1 MLPEVLFRSLHPKT
15 GMRCLSVLVLF
26 VHKVTVKRSSVA
38 LKTLSSTSFNLCN
51 YLKHACHHIGLHF
64 NLLNFWRD
72 LLHAFEKESNKK
84 PQQLIFYRFLSFS
97 CSVMRSFDH
106 HPMKINSRLL
116 FSLCYFGPVRFAEKT
131 SRNTVPADLLWEKN
145 TVPAEKTSWKRRII
159 REANR

>member
-15 GMRCLSVLVLF
+15 GMRCLSILVLF
-26 VHKVTVKRSSVA
+26 MHKVTVKRSSVA
-38 LKTLSSTSFNLCN
+38 MKTLSSTSFNLCN

-64 NLLNFWRD
+64 NFLNFWRD

-97 CSVMRSFDH
+97 YSVMRSFDH

-116 FSLCYFGPVRFAEKT
+116 FSLCYFVFYLVARNGISNCQFKQVVEKEI
-131 SRNTVPADLLWEKN
+131 PAIEK
-145 TVPAEKTSWKRRII
+145 VKWFESK
-159 REANR
+159 

>member
-15 GMRCLSVLVLF
+15 GMRCLSILVLF

-64 NLLNFWRD
+64 NFFNLWRD
-72 LLHAFEKESNKK
+72 LLHAFEKDSNKK

-97 CSVMRSFDH
+97 CYVMRSFDH
-106 HPMKINSRLL
+106 HPMKINSWLL
-116 FSLCYFGPVRFAEKT
+116 FSLCPSAMYLVTRDGISEGRFKQVLEKEI
-131 SRNTVPADLLWEKN
+131 PAIEK
-145 TVPAEKTSWKRRII
+145 VK
-159 REANR
+159 